1 MPQLEFRAIRAVTPR
16 WRLDIMGRGE
26 FSGRKKNDGFAQMW
40 RGLPPCLFFA
50 PQKAQAVDCAAGGG
64 GGAKKAAPRGTVRG
78 GPARL

>member
-16 WRLDIMGRGE
+16 WRLDIMVRWVSTAG
-26 FSGRKKNDGFAQMW
+26 GRKTTDLRRCGGAC
-40 RGLPPCLFFA
+40 RHVCFFA

-64 GGAKKAAPRGTVRG
+64 AKKAAPCGQFRR